1 MMDNVRRNPKSEKDY
16 GYAPDMTKYEKDI
29 SFLNRYCVFKKVA
42 DRNVEKLTNV
52 ILGKLPST
60 QSYEVENTAE
70 AVKAVSAEE
79 KVIEKKRARPLKK
92 KMMLVEATEAVDEPP
107 SPASAFDK
115 SKEKPD
121 AKPEATSAKPAP
133 KSRAKSKKAE
143 ETVVVEGTVA
153 KKTRKVK
160 GKVEF
165 AIVDEE

>member
-1 MMDNVRRNPKSEKDY
+1 
-16 GYAPDMTKYEKDI
+16 
-29 SFLNRYCVFKKVA
+29 
-42 DRNVEKLTNV
+42 
-52 ILGKLPST
+52 
-60 QSYEVENTAE
+60 
-70 AVKAVSAEE
+70 
-79 KVIEKKRARPLKK
+79 LKK

-107 SPASAFDK
+107 APASAPASAFDK
-115 SKEKPD
+115 SKEKPVE
-121 AKPEATSAKPAP
+121 KSAA